1 MFLSIQLPSQS
12 FKKSVK
18 LSLHT
23 VESHKKSSQLLKKST
38 PLLLEATANLAVTVA
53 QAVAHMAALPAAE
66 VPVLV
71 EAVLED
77 MEVHK
82 VEALW
87 DPLEETAASVI

>member
-1 MFLSIQLPSQS
+1 M
-12 FKKSVK
+12 VA
-18 LSLHT
+18 
-23 VESHKKSSQLLKKST
+23 
-38 PLLLEATANLAVTVA
+38 LLEAVAAKEEEADMVALLEAVDLAALPEVALEEAMAASEAVTLAAEVA
-53 QAVAHMAALPAAE
+53 AVDMAALPAAE